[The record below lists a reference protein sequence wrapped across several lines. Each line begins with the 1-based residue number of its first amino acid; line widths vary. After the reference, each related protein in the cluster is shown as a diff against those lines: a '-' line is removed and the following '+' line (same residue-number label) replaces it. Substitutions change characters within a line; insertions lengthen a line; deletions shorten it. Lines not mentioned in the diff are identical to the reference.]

1 MGKERDVRPGFR
13 IAFQFLA
20 LLPSLCAAIA
30 MPSELDSTR
39 VVETID
45 PQNFPPLPPGVSFQ
59 DIDSES
65 GSEDGGDEEDWDAIL
80 AACTS
85 SLLFLLMSRAER
97 SHKLFSPLAEAAFS
111 QEEADEMISF
121 LKERGLFAFVKH
133 YVEVNQMPIPKLLLA
148 FGVLIVSGRLPR
160 NALHTR

>member
-1 MGKERDVRPGFR
+1 MPEMGKGRGVRRDSESHFT
-13 IAFQFLA
+13 LA
-20 LLPSLCAAIA
+20 LLPSNCAEIT

-39 VVETID
+39 VVETVE

-85 SLLFLLMSRAER
+85 SLLTCITRR
-97 SHKLFSPLAEAAFS
+97 
-111 QEEADEMISF
+111 MITQS
-121 LKERGLFAFVKH
+121 
-133 YVEVNQMPIPKLLLA
+133 
-148 FGVLIVSGRLPR
+148 S
-160 NALHTR
+160 